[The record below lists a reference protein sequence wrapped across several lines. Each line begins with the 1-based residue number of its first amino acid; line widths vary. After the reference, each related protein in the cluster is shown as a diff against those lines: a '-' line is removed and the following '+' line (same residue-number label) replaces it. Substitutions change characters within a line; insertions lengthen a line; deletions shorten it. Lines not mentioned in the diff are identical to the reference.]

1 MKASS
6 IVIYFPKHSK
16 PTPKKKKPG
25 QNKKPGQKATVL
37 EWIRNGWQ
45 FPGKPAPRGAQ

>member
-1 MKASS
+1 MKASG

-16 PTPKKKKPG
+16 PKPTPKK
-25 QNKKPGQKATVL
+25 KKPGQKATVL